1 MEFDEQPMER
11 EEITMEKTV
20 VYDAASKVGAK
31 LYAHL
36 DCYYSSE
43 MMRNDI
49 ENDYLT
55 LNEGRDGNDYL
66 VCVDENRCAAIRLN
80 DEVIIDDDQ
89 CEDLFF

>member
-1 MEFDEQPMER
+1 MG
-11 EEITMEKTV
+11 KTV
-20 VYDAASKVGAK
+20 VYDAARKVGAK
-31 LYAHL
+31 LYDHL

-55 LNEGRDGNDYL
+55 LNEGRDGKDYL
-66 VCVDENRCAAIRLN
+66 VYVDENRCAAIRLN
-80 DEVIIDDDQ
+80 DEVIIDDYQ